1 MGDSRTSSI
10 PGPPSRV
17 ESGLTLT
24 KSPLARLYNFG
35 GDDWTVPP
43 GPGMSGRASPATQ
56 WSARLD
62 KLINKI
68 SQKHAASFLLIP
80 I

>member
-1 MGDSRTSSI
+1 MADSKTSSI

-24 KSPLARLYNFG
+24 KSPLAETYNFG
-35 GDDWTVPP
+35 GDDWTVPS

-56 WSARLD
+56 WSAGLD

-68 SQKHAASFLLIP
+68 TQKHAASLLLTP